1 MALDPPLR
9 QHLIGH
15 HCGRDGCVEAVGL
28 IRRTF
33 EEISPRYTTRKKA
46 TTSSWPV
53 LGWLTSTLMRC
64 AVLAKPVLIFLAML
78 GVMAAAPVL
87 AGPLSVPKDGSGLAM
102 VVEPPAGWETE
113 YDANGNLMISAAD
126 NSGSVQ
132 ITMIEDPSVASTS
145 TSDVANLYL
154 KSVNGRPWTRIE
166 PGKVADVAGETYVS
180 TFPVAGA
187 PDEILKLTIA
197 KLDGSHLALVQ
208 VVWRTGAT
216 GDQADA
222 LVNLAARVTIAKR

>member
-1 MALDPPLR
+1 M
-9 QHLIGH
+9 
-15 HCGRDGCVEAVGL
+15 
-28 IRRTF
+28 
-33 EEISPRYTTRKKA
+33 
-46 TTSSWPV
+46 
-53 LGWLTSTLMRC
+53 
-64 AVLAKPVLIFLAML
+64 LAKPVLIFLAML

-87 AGPLSVPKDGSGLAM
+87 ADPLNVPKDGSGLAM
-102 VVEPPAGWETE
+102 AVEPPAGWETR
-113 YDANGNLMISAAD
+113 YDANGNLMISAPD

-145 TSDVANLYL
+145 IDDVANLYL
-154 KSVNGRPWTRIE
+154 KAVNGRPWTRTE
-166 PGKVADVAGETYVS
+166 PGKIADVAGETYVS

-208 VVWRTGAT
+208 TVWRTGAT

-222 LVNLAARVTIAKR
+222 LVKLAARVTIAKR